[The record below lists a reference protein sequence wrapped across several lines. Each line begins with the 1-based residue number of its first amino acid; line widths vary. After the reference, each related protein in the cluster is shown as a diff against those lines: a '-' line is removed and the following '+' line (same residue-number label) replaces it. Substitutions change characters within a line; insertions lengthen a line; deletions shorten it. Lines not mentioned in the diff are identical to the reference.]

1 MAPVGGLA
9 SHYFP
14 REAPYV
20 RMIYSIDEIHGGVGG
35 YAPPVA
41 PILPLPSL
49 HPRFPT
55 RYPRPIRSLPQSK
68 PALYKHSKTH
78 LSPATLPSTLYQ
90 RLLVPLSATTRA
102 YRAWF
107 TILTHSPS
115 YHRYCTAAK
124 TLFQITSYKRQR
136 SLSFPTRPKMLNHC
150 LPPPPICHP
159 FHPHCFGFPFIT
171 RSSRTADILLPRSLS
186 VSS

>member
-107 TILTHSPS
+107 TILTPSPS

-124 TLFQITSYKRQR
+124 PYSKSLLISDSAVYPSLHGQNVKPLPPTTAHLPSIPPTLF
-136 SLSFPTRPKMLNHC
+136 
-150 LPPPPICHP
+150 
-159 FHPHCFGFPFIT
+159 
-171 RSSRTADILLPRSLS
+171 
-186 VSS
+186 